1 MKKFL
6 LVVVAALLIMAS
18 GILLL
23 VWWVSLEDY
32 REVIEARVERATG
45 YPLTIGGEM
54 SLTLWPRLGI
64 VLEETELGN
73 PPGFPAGEPLLKIR
87 SLRVSIPVAPL
98 FEHRLVL
105 EDAVMEGVEA
115 HLVRNRE
122 GVGNWEALIAGG
134 GKPDHPPAGQ
144 RGAGS
149 DLSDRLEMDVAA
161 IELRDARL
169 TFRDRQAG
177 TFREIAGVDLRLSEL
192 DPEHGGRLTLEAGV
206 RLEEGAAEV
215 PLAVEAVM
223 GWNLQEGR
231 FRLEPLRLSL
241 GDLRLSGRLESEQQE
256 GQPRYRIRMASEPFR
271 PIDLLRDLLPETEGL
286 PKGVLGRESR
296 LSLQVDGTPKA
307 LRIET
312 LELNSGDLTVR
323 GRLEVAGLES
333 GEPHFSGKLKGAPFD
348 LRRLLAEAGLHLDD
362 ILSPGRLTRA
372 SLSMRMKGDMEHLEF
387 PALLFRFDDSILRG
401 EAAFRFR
408 EGQLPATSF
417 RLGLDNLDLDAY
429 LLPRKP
435 AGAAGEATGGKA
447 AAPLLPVE
455 SLRNLALDGRLFV
468 KKLSW
473 SGLDI
478 EKARMIVGA
487 DEGLLKIQPVGM
499 WVAGGKLH
507 LKGEMDVTG
516 DTPRMKGTLTAE
528 EVQIGPLLEAFAD
541 FDRLQGQADVRAHF
555 ATSGNTVDELVAAL
569 AGRGTLRMVDGS
581 VRGFNIPQ
589 MLREAEAKLA
599 GRTDLATGPQKTD
612 FSELGATWKIRNGVV
627 TNDDLLAKSP
637 LLRVTGAGKADLPR
651 ERIDYLLKVVV
662 VSTLEGQGGAGL
674 DRLVGLPVPLRIEGP
689 LDAPRMKLDLEA
701 ALTEK
706 QRQKLE
712 KKKGELKQKLER
724 KLESK
729 LGADGEK
736 APLDEK
742 EKELKARLKKEER
755 KMKEKLEKLLGR

>member
-1 MKKFL
+1 MHGTTPTRFDLWRVAGKERSSLTSVRNGVGCKGVSRYRHYLLSPFWTLGADSGNPTGGKGESGDRREGFITGFLHDRWITGSLPFYYGLKLPECQWPAGSCPGMPIFVPWFQMVAAADQPAVEIAHSYGGGSGRDHSMKKFL

-417 RLGLDNLDLDAY
+417 RLGLDTLDLDAY
-429 LLPRKP
+429 LLSREP
-435 AGAAGEATGGKA
+435 AGAAGEATDGKA

-455 SLRNLALDGRLFV
+455 SLRNLAL
-468 KKLSW
+468 
-473 SGLDI
+473 
-478 EKARMIVGA
+478 
-487 DEGLLKIQPVGM
+487 
-499 WVAGGKLH
+499 
-507 LKGEMDVTG
+507 
-516 DTPRMKGTLTAE
+516 
-528 EVQIGPLLEAFAD
+528 
-541 FDRLQGQADVRAHF
+541 
-555 ATSGNTVDELVAAL
+555 
-569 AGRGTLRMVDGS
+569 
-581 VRGFNIPQ
+581 
-589 MLREAEAKLA
+589 
-599 GRTDLATGPQKTD
+599 
-612 FSELGATWKIRNGVV
+612 
-627 TNDDLLAKSP
+627 
-637 LLRVTGAGKADLPR
+637 
-651 ERIDYLLKVVV
+651 
-662 VSTLEGQGGAGL
+662 
-674 DRLVGLPVPLRIEGP
+674 
-689 LDAPRMKLDLEA
+689 
-701 ALTEK
+701 
-706 QRQKLE
+706 
-712 KKKGELKQKLER
+712 
-724 KLESK
+724 
-729 LGADGEK
+729 
-736 APLDEK
+736 
-742 EKELKARLKKEER
+742 
-755 KMKEKLEKLLGR
+755 